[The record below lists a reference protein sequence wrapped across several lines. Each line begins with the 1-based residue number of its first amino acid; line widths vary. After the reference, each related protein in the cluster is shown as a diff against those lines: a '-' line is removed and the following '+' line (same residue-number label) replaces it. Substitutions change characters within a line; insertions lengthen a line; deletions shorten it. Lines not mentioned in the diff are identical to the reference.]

1 MWLLPSRGR
10 PHLAARLF
18 EKGNFQAGGLLI
30 LDGYDQHNYKNVNLP
45 SGWKR
50 LITPKKMYLSEKLNY
65 GFSQKSS
72 EPWYGILND
81 DHLPLTEGW
90 DVKLVEALKRQ
101 PIVWPKDNYGDRIS
115 TPVFDGDLVR
125 TLGWIT
131 PPEMNH
137 FYVDDAHELLAECLG
152 CTRLEDV
159 TVSHEHVNAGR
170 MKPDLTW
177 HERPDPEADRKAYM
191 TWCRDKW
198 PEIRQRIGC

>member
-10 PHLAARLF
+10 PHLVKRLF
-18 EKGNFQAGGLLI
+18 EKGNFQTPGLLVI
-30 LDGYDQHNYKNVNLP
+30 DDDDYKNYRGVDLP
-45 SGWKR
+45 RGWEKVSIPR
-50 LITPKKMYLSEKLNY
+50 LFLSPKLNAAV
-65 GFSQKSS
+65 GKKPS

-81 DHLPLTEGW
+81 DHLPLTGGW
-90 DVKLVEALKRQ
+90 DVKLVEALKKQ

-152 CTRLEDV
+152 CLRLEEV

-177 HERPDPEADRKAYM
+177 HERPDPAADRKAYM
-191 TWCRDKW
+191 DWCRDKW
-198 PEIRQRIGC
+198 PEIRKRIGC